1 MLKIRKQGFVAAI
14 SRRLLNGSN
23 SVHAVGQPS
32 HTPGS
37 KSSVVPN
44 NLFPIPHDS
53 SPLLSYVFF
62 FFPSL
67 GLHVSTKCYNILP
80 FVAGPFHRVW

>member
-62 FFPSL
+62 FFSIL
-67 GLHVSTKCYNILP
+67 GSSCKYKVLQYFAICGWPIS
-80 FVAGPFHRVW
+80 